1 MEVRVKKLFPLFLC
15 IGLVLTS
22 IAIAAENDSSEFVGT
37 WGGVFTSPINVRVR
51 NAAVMK
57 IESDREGKIFIS
69 RYELG
74 GSVVSPP
81 PKVVALEPGLLTLE
95 TKSGWTIKLTLET
108 KDLIKVRSDKQ
119 GNTPYTATF
128 TRQ

>member
-1 MEVRVKKLFPLFLC
+1 L
-15 IGLVLTS
+15 IGY
-22 IAIAAENDSSEFVGT
+22 A
-37 WGGVFTSPINVRVR
+37 
-51 NAAVMK
+51 
-57 IESDREGKIFIS
+57 EGKIFIS
-69 RYELG
+69 RYEFG

-81 PKVVALEPGLLTLE
+81 KVVALEAGLLTLE

-108 KDLIKVRSDKQ
+108 KDSIKAKSDKQ